1 MLLSFNM
8 KRSNASSSSK
18 LFTGLTALAFV
29 ILVLGTADAALGV
42 ARTYMSA
49 ELTSPV
55 SVAPVLEQQVDVL
68 AAQPRGQTRA
78 DVRVD
83 VVETDDTSV
92 RTVVMIVDTVQAA
105 AIGLGL
111 LLAIGVLKSSAQ
123 GHAFTAD
130 NVRRMMSIG
139 WLALA
144 FLAVSVAVEPV
155 TTLWAQERLG
165 SGSNFFEV
173 SFLSGIAALAVFA
186 LAQVWSRGVE
196 LEELE
201 AATV

>member
-8 KRSNASSSSK
+8 TRSNASSSSK
-18 LFTGLTALAFV
+18 LFAGLTALAFV

-55 SVAPVLEQQVDVL
+55 SVAPVLEQQVEVL

-83 VVETDDTSV
+83 VVETDDTPV

-111 LLAIGVLKSSAQ
+111 LLAIRVLKSTAQ

-130 NVRRMMSIG
+130 HVR
-139 WLALA
+139 
-144 FLAVSVAVEPV
+144 
-155 TTLWAQERLG
+155 
-165 SGSNFFEV
+165 
-173 SFLSGIAALAVFA
+173 
-186 LAQVWSRGVE
+186 
-196 LEELE
+196 
-201 AATV
+201 